1 MTYSAMDELRQLDSL
16 LSAAEAEGAENYAG
30 GRLMITGLR
39 QRRARV
45 LTEHLEA
52 YFDPAGEL
60 LDLGLTR
67 APTRGTGGEIGVLA
81 GILAPLQDSL
91 ASLAQGIIGRTT
103 ARGQIPGTIQ
113 ESVALRVAAAL
124 PGSLNLRLVPAV
136 PESQEPL
143 FDADA
148 DGDGRSLLDL
158 SLERLIAIVSQTTES
173 REVLL
178 GLIADAGPRAASH
191 LHALTKVL
199 VDNQV
204 SIDMHWRSPRGS
216 LHGGLSTRVA
226 GVLRE
231 VLEDVSDETR
241 ERVMTGRIVG
251 ANLVRSTFDLQIAEP
266 DGTVITGKVHDD
278 ALEDLELFF
287 GEQCTATVEVRESSL
302 RSGETKETYTLLR
315 LDG

>member
-16 LSAAEAEGAENYAG
+16 LAGADAEGAEAYAG
-30 GRLMITGLR
+30 GRLMIAGLR
-39 QRRARV
+39 QRRSRV

-52 YFDPAGEL
+52 YFEPAGEL

-81 GILAPLQDSL
+81 GILAPLQESL

-136 PESQEPL
+136 PESQTPL
-143 FDADA
+143 FEGDAS
-148 DGDGRSLLDL
+148 SLLEL
-158 SLERLIAIVSQTTES
+158 SVERLIDIVSQTTS
-173 REVLL
+173 REALL
-178 GLIADAGPRAASH
+178 GLVADAGPRAASH

-199 VDNQV
+199 VDNQM
-204 SIDMHWRSPRGS
+204 SIDLDWRSPRGS
-216 LHGGLSTRVA
+216 LHGELSTRVA

-251 ANLVRSTFDLQIAEP
+251 GNLVRSTFDLQIAEP

-287 GEQCTATVEVRESSL
+287 GEHCTATVEVRESSL

-315 LDG
+315 LDD